1 MGRLAWAFE
10 VVFQS
15 WLMAG
20 VFFCI
25 NFWIF
30 CLFSSFGLFLAAICN
45 YLVGLRFRFPGISS
59 TLVIL
64 MLRFA
69 AISNTW
75 VT

>member
-1 MGRLAWAFE
+1 MSKFNFGT
-10 VVFQS
+10 
-15 WLMAG
+15 
-20 VFFCI
+20 FFLRH
-25 NFWIF
+25 FF
-30 CLFSSFGLFLAAICN
+30 LFSSFGLFLAAICK

-59 TLVIL
+59 TLVTL